1 VTVSAAL
8 AETTAV
14 SVGSDTDESLF
25 DQFSGDYN
33 AMLKSATAVQQYSFD
48 ATNPVTGAEGDL
60 IVTKPGCSAIA
71 RPDGS
76 SAGITAFDAN
86 VKTSDGKPRPAPAAD
101 VSRSPSFPHLF
112 TSLAVPYPFT
122 RK

>member
-1 VTVSAAL
+1 MAQALKWLSGDWPAPPPSSYSVTVHCSGGSTTSAKVTVSAAL

-48 ATNPVTGAEGDL
+48 ATNPVTGAKGLDCHQVRVL
-60 IVTKPGCSAIA
+60 GH
-71 RPDGS
+71 R
-76 SAGITAFDAN
+76 
-86 VKTSDGKPRPAPAAD
+86 AA
-101 VSRSPSFPHLF
+101 
-112 TSLAVPYPFT
+112 
-122 RK
+122 